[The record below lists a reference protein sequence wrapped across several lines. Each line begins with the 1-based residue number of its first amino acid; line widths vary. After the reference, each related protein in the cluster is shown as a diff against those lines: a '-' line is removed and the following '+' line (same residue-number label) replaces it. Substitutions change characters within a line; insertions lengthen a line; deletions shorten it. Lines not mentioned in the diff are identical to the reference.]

1 MCDKPYTSN
10 DKWTI
15 SIVSGLLFLV
25 AASPYT
31 YNLTNSVTKRF
42 GLVIADAQGC
52 PNLAGILVHGIIFV
66 LLLRLMM
73 EGKTKAHN
81 CLKPYTS
88 KDKWIVAMIGGLLFL
103 LIGSPFLYEAVDSLT
118 SSFGMKIADA
128 SGCPNLGGMILH
140 SAVYMS
146 VVRLLMR

>member
-15 SIVSGLLFLV
+15 SIFSGLAFLLV
-25 AASPYT
+25 ASPYT
-31 YNLTNSVTKRF
+31 YNITNSVTKRL
-42 GLVIADAQGC
+42 GLVIADSNGC
-52 PNLAGILVHGIIFV
+52 PNLAGILIHGVVFV
-66 LLLRLMM
+66 MLLRLMM
-73 EGKTKAHN
+73 EGRTKAHN

-118 SSFGMKIADA
+118 SSFGLKIADGN
-128 SGCPNLGGMILH
+128 GCPNLSGLMLN
-140 SAVYMS
+140 SAVYVS

>member
-15 SIVSGLLFLV
+15 SIVSGLLFLIV
-25 AASPYT
+25 ASPYT

-42 GLVIADAQGC
+42 GLIIADSQGC

-66 LLLRLMM
+66 LFLRFMM

-88 KDKWIVAMIGGLLFL
+88 KDKWIVSMIGGLLFL
-103 LIGSPFLYEAVDSLT
+103 LVGSPFLFDAVDSLT
-118 SSFGMKIADA
+118 SSFGMKIA
-128 SGCPNLGGMILH
+128 SNGCPNLGGMMLH
-140 SAVYMS
+140 ATVYAGIT
-146 VVRLLMR
+146 RLLMR

>member
-25 AASPYT
+25 IGSPYT

-42 GLVIADAQGC
+42 GLTIADSQGC
-52 PNLAGILVHGIIFV
+52 PNLAGILVHGIVFV
-66 LLLRLMM
+66 LLLRFMM

-88 KDKWIVAMIGGLLFL
+88 KDKWIVSMVGGLLFL

-118 SSFGMKIADA
+118 SSFGMKIAD
-128 SGCPNLGGMILH
+128 SNGCPNLGGMMLH

>member
-42 GLVIADAQGC
+42 GLVIADSQGC

-66 LLLRLMM
+66 MLLRLMM
-73 EGKTKAHN
+73 EGKTTAHS

-118 SSFGMKIADA
+118 SSFGMKIANEN
-128 SGCPNLGGMILH
+128 GCPNLGGMILH

>member
-31 YNLTNSVTKRF
+31 YSLTNSITKRF
-42 GLVIADAQGC
+42 GLTIAGSDGC
-52 PNLAGILVHGIIFV
+52 PNLAGLLIHGLIFV
-66 LLLRLMM
+66 LLLRLLM
-73 EGKTKAHN
+73 EGKSKTHS
-81 CLKPYTS
+81 CLKPYTT

-118 SSFGMKIADA
+118 SSFSLKIADDN
-128 SGCPNLGGMILH
+128 GCPNLGGVILH
-140 SAVYMS
+140 SAVFTI
-146 VVRLLMR
+146 VTRLLMR